1 MRLQGRFP
9 EVEATDLVTTLRGYA
24 EKIAAYVAS
33 QIGTVL
39 RHTAGFAFQL
49 SVTILAMFYLFRDGP
64 SLVDRLREVLP
75 FEGHYRDRMI
85 RDSRDLI
92 FASVTSSIVAA
103 AAHGLLGGVA
113 FGLTGIGAPIF
124 WGVMMG
130 FFSLV
135 PVVGSAFDLG
145 SSLDQPDA
153 RRPHPTRHHS
163 RAHLQ
168 RHRRNDRQ
176 YYSSL
181 AYQRAGG
188 DGWARGFY

>member
-1 MRLQGRFP
+1 
-9 EVEATDLVTTLRGYA
+9 
-24 EKIAAYVAS
+24 
-33 QIGTVL
+33 
-39 RHTAGFAFQL
+39 
-49 SVTILAMFYLFRDGP
+49 MFYLFRDGP

-103 AAHGLLGGVA
+103 AAHDLLGGVA
-113 FGLTGIGAPIF
+113 FGLTGIGAAIF

-130 FFSLV
+130 FLARSRRGLR
-135 PVVGSAFDLG
+135 FDLG
-145 SSLDQPDA
+145 SGLDQFDA
-153 RRPHPTRHHS
+153 RRPHPTRHHP

-176 YYSSL
+176 HYSSL
-181 AYQRAGG
+181 AHQRAGG
-188 DGWARGFY
+188 DGWTRGFY